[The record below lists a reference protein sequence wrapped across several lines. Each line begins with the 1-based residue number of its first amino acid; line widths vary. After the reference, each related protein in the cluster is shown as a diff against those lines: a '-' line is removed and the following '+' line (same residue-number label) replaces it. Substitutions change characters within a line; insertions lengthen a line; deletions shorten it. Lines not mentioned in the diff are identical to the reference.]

1 MAPKRKTTAKKT
13 GKRGVF
19 VWLLLGGLL
28 LAAGVLGINVTS
40 RARRVVQETNHV
52 RSAVQEAV
60 RRQQMLVKAPA
71 RKEFSPAFLQMAFGD
86 NPPLL
91 EQIKEA
97 LSQAIGEKPQLT
109 QGDVAMMLV
118 TYRAEG
124 ELHDVAIHVFGNLN
138 PERLPAFSTEGYW
151 KSQLPDQFYNMGQS
165 ALSLMG
171 REVLILAS
179 KDVEKR
185 QRELLDASTNDRFP
199 VVQNYFHDPI
209 SFIAVIPEPAKLFTD
224 HYRPHMAAVL
234 IKGKISMDEARLE
247 FVALS
252 FDQRKAQELAQMLSD
267 ARTMAASIA
276 RIRYGGANIAE
287 SAYQALERSRVRAEG
302 PTVVINSMMPGKVLE
317 QAMPQL
323 VRVLSKGVGRIRR
336 GPGYPS

>member
-1 MAPKRKTTAKKT
+1 MAPKRKTSGKKS
-13 GKRGVF
+13 GKRGTF
-19 VWLLLGGLL
+19 VWILIGGLL
-28 LAAGVLGINVTS
+28 LAAGVLAINVTS
-40 RARRVVQETNHV
+40 RFRRVIQETNQV

-60 RRQQMLVKAPA
+60 KRQEMVVKAPA

-109 QGDVAMMLV
+109 QGDIAMMLV

-138 PERLPAFSTEGYW
+138 PERLPSFSGEGYW
-151 KSQLPDQFYNMGQS
+151 KSQLPEQFYNIGQT

-185 QRELLDASTNDRFP
+185 QRELLDASTHDRFP
-199 VVQNYFHDPI
+199 VVQDYFHDPV

-224 HYRPHMAAVL
+224 QYRPFMAAVL
-234 IKGKISMDEARLE
+234 VKGKISMDEARFEL
-247 FVALS
+247 VALS

-267 ARTMAASIA
+267 ARTMATSIA
-276 RIRYGGANIAE
+276 RVRFGGAAIAE
-287 SAYQALERSRVRAEG
+287 SAFQSLARSHVRAEG
-302 PTVVINSMMPGKVLE
+302 PTVVINSMMPGSVLE
-317 QAMPQL
+317 RSLPQI

>member
-1 MAPKRKTTAKKT
+1 MARKATATK
-13 GKRGVF
+13 GKGKSTAVVWIVLGV
-19 VWLLLGGLL
+19 LLLG
-28 LAAGVLGINVTS
+28 AGVLAINVTQ
-40 RARRVVQETNHV
+40 RFRRVVQETNQV

-60 RRQQMLVKAPA
+60 KRQEMVVKSPA

-97 LSQAIGEKPQLT
+97 LSRAIGEKPSLT

-151 KSQLPDQFYNMGQS
+151 KSQLPDQFYGMGQTM
-165 ALSLMG
+165 LSLMG

-185 QRELLDASTNDRFP
+185 QRELIDAGTNDRYE
-199 VVQNYFHDPI
+199 VVQDYFHDAV

-224 HYRPHMAAVL
+224 QYRPFMAAVL
-234 IKGKISMDEARLE
+234 VKGKVSMDEARFE

-252 FDQRKAQELAQMLSD
+252 FDQHKAQELAQMLSD
-267 ARTMAASIA
+267 ARMMATSVA
-276 RIRYGGANIAE
+276 RVRFGGAPIAE
-287 SAYQALERSRVRAEG
+287 SAFQALARSHVRAEG
-302 PTVVINSMMPGKVLE
+302 PTVVINSMMPGSVLE
-317 QAMPQL
+317 RSLPQI
-323 VRVLSKGVGRIRR
+323 VRGLSKGMGRIRR